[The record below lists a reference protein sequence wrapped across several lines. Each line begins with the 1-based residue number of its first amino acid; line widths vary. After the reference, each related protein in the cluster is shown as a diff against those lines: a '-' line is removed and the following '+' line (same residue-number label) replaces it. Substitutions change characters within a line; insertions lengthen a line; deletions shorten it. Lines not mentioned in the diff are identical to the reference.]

1 MGIINMSKKSKKKQ
15 GKKLYFYLIN
25 NPLTLQSVYAETIEE
40 AEQYLNEQYGEGNY
54 TLGSL
59 NKAFSKQ
66 EKKRIN
72 KISEKV
78 ARDLFGE
85 TAGRIMHDINSF

>member
-1 MGIINMSKKSKKKQ
+1 MDIIDMGKKSKKKQ
-15 GKKLYFYLIN
+15 GTKFYFQLKGS
-25 NPLTLQSVYAETIEE
+25 LTIQSVYAETIEKAAKLLDE
-40 AEQYLNEQYGEGNY
+40 KYGEGNY
-54 TLGSL
+54 ILGSL

-72 KISEKV
+72 KISEDM
-78 ARDLFGE
+78 ARDLLGE